1 MLIACNPKLPVRSV
15 GPDKDKPQSDA
26 ITALKKGMLLPGR
39 DLVAEGVQ
47 ADIEED
53 ENNGIECVAWS
64 THPEDESVVVTAHKS
79 GKVGSLVTLHAVE
92 IHSLLVNSFGDR
104 AQNRHGEQP
113 RCSPLSRCKT
123 FALTVGW
130 RWRDACNFG
139 EAGLRLG
146 HGARDP
152 NGQGYVGR
160 PLRRSDGLR
169 HLWRRGGDWRYASN
183 SMGLVSAETVALLH
197 CSRPLGMQARS
208 ALVTWGGG
216 GLWLFY

>member
-79 GKVGSLVTLHAVE
+79 GKVGSLVTLHAVGKF
-92 IHSLLVNSFGDR
+92 IHSFLTRSVTAHKTGTESSR
-104 AQNRHGEQP
+104 VVP
-113 RCSPLSRCKT
+113 RCPVVKPS
-123 FALTVGW
+123 
-130 RWRDACNFG
+130 
-139 EAGLRLG
+139 
-146 HGARDP
+146 H
-152 NGQGYVGR
+152 
-160 PLRRSDGLR
+160 
-169 HLWRRGGDWRYASN
+169 
-183 SMGLVSAETVALLH
+183 
-197 CSRPLGMQARS
+197 
-208 ALVTWGGG
+208 
-216 GLWLFY
+216 